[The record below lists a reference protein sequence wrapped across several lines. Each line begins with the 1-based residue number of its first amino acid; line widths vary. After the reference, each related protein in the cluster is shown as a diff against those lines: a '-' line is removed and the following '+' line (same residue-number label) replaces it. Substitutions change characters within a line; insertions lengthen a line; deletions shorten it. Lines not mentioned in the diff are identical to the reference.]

1 MSGFCIQMLYFE
13 NISFTSMSC
22 ERLVFMLHAVLVPGI
37 FGGVG
42 SRKLKI
48 HASGGM
54 GYLIRDLGQ
63 SLSCGCEVSKGCL
76 QKNKYGTLSPKVG
89 GSLNRIPNFSHSSN
103 GT

>member
-89 GSLNRIPNFSHSSN
+89 GSLNRIPNFSHS
-103 GT
+103 